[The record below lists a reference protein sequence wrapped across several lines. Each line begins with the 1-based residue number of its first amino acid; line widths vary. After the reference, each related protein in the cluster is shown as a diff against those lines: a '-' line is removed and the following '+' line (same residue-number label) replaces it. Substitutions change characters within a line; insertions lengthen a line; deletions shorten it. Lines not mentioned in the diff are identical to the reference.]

1 MSKTQENLMAAFAGE
16 SQANRKYLAFAQVA
30 DKEGLPQVAK
40 LFRAAAAAETI
51 HAHAHLKN
59 AGKIGDTAANL
70 QSALEGETYEFT
82 KMYPEMIKDAEAEGK
97 TAVAKYFEFA
107 NKVEEVHANLYKKAI
122 ANPSALANVDYYVC
136 KICGYTHEGPC
147 EACPVCGAGA
157 AAFFKVEECCID
169 AGCATVMV
177 GGAAVRRL
185 LCHLTFRGRDGPGNA
200 GHGSTACSV

>member
-30 DKEGLPQVAK
+30 DKEGMPQVAK

-59 AGKIGDTAANL
+59 AGKIGNTAANL

-82 KMYPEMIKDAEAEGK
+82 RMYPEMIKDAHAEGQ

-107 NKVEEVHANLYKKAI
+107 NRVEEVHANLYKKAI
-122 ANPSALANVDYYVC
+122 ANPSSLANVDYYVC

-147 EACPVCGAGA
+147 DACPVCGAGA
-157 AAFFKVEECCID
+157 AAFFKVEE
-169 AGCATVMV
+169 
-177 GGAAVRRL
+177 
-185 LCHLTFRGRDGPGNA
+185 
-200 GHGSTACSV
+200 